1 MKKINNILSLLAL
14 GLGIT
19 TMASCNSNKTSE
31 SESSNT
37 SQQESLQPSEN
48 PSENQSTSEKI
59 TLTGFDVEDEVNAS
73 FGNSFTLPTFTPID
87 QNNNIYSVKVKVV
100 CDGKEVAIVN
110 NKIDINSMKDYVV
123 TFTVEGLDNVSK
135 VMVIKV
141 KDLVK
146 PTITLEKL
154 NTFYSENEQI
164 TLPKASI
171 IDNVD
176 EDLACKFQVT
186 KDNQV
191 ILDNIQNTFTLSET
205 GKYTLVATCV
215 DSSGNE
221 GKETIDFIIRS
232 TPSKGEIEDFKDVLA
247 FDCVKAINNND
258 GLAIKSELVS
268 FKGKDAIKITSTNAN
283 DEAVK
288 YPGLSLTPRISKEQA
303 QTLLD
308 DDFKFVSVEYYID
321 YNAKRNIYQ
330 KWDGQKSYATTLN
343 TWATINLPLDTFVA
357 NYDKIASGDASL
369 FYIGNEATYVEDG
382 ICAVFDFYVSS
393 IYVTKNINT
402 DITFADN
409 GIQNE
414 ASCNSQIEV
423 SKITA
428 SYLDATFSYEYFDPN
443 GNPLEVTDGKIT
455 LNNPGIYEI
464 VATANEK
471 CYSGSATYQIVVKA
485 TLEQVN
491 SLVNEILSASD
502 ISLMQEK
509 ANTLKAY
516 YVTLSTED
524 KNKVNAFEYVRA
536 TNLLTL
542 KEDVIYYFD
551 ETAGKDQVTL
561 QYDAKNT
568 EVSTKDGVSYVTDV
582 KYGNEKGSTKFTFKD
597 VPSEWFSPYT
607 IVLSTPAIEDLSAY
621 QYIRFYVQGYCYKAD
636 RPITFA
642 ITVNDKRI
650 TPTINPVEAKNGNW
664 VEVLV
669 PVSELTGNIK
679 IKVYTHN
686 GNDYYGSVWNDPTRM
701 YVYLSNIKGV
711 KAYNDFTFA
720 SDFTLNTR
728 YETNTTLSLEKMSA
742 SASNGSVNATKYV
755 LVKPDGSEEEVTSAS
770 SIDLSIKG
778 QYTLKAI
785 IDNEKYYNTICKEF
799 VVADPI
805 TLADVNALIEEILN
819 ASDISLMQEKA
830 DTLKAYY
837 ADLSTEDKNKVNAFE
852 YVRATNLLTLKEDV
866 IYYFDETAGKDQVTL
881 QYDAKNT
888 EVSTKDGVSYVTD
901 VKYGNE
907 KGSTKFTFKDVPSE
921 WFSPYTIVLST
932 PAIEDLSAYQY
943 IRFYVQG
950 YCYKADR
957 PITFAITVN
966 DKRITPTINP
976 VEAKNGNW
984 VEVLVPVS
992 ELTGN
997 IKIKVYTHN
1006 GNDYYGSV
1014 WNDPTRMYVYLSNI
1028 KGVKAYNDFTFA
1040 SDFTLNTRYET
1051 NTTLSLEKMSASA
1064 SNGSVNATKYVLV
1077 KPDGSEVEIN
1087 STSEI
1092 TLIEEGRY
1100 ELKAIIDNG
1109 KYYNTICKE
1118 FVVADPDNGITY
1130 LAKVKSDIVTRG
1142 YGTDKVP
1149 STYLTEFEGVKNV
1162 IKASTIVSDGA
1173 STNAYKWP
1181 GFNLK
1186 SRLSLEEIATL
1197 KAKGYTKFVL
1207 PIYVTGNKEQD
1218 VVLNDKTEI
1227 VARITPNK
1235 WNYIEI
1241 SIDKLTATSMD
1252 YFAYIYNLGKG
1263 NPTEAEKDIVYYIS
1277 DIYLKQEDMLK
1288 VFDNNETSLSNF
1300 IVKEGSN
1307 VMTGA
1312 TLDNEVVYGKETAS
1326 VKYVIT
1332 NSDTYAAAFYFNQ
1345 DFAFEGYE
1353 KAYVNMRVSN
1363 SSNNKL
1369 AFTLYNG
1376 DSRIIDLRHVYL
1388 TQDEW
1393 YRVEVPTALFSNL
1406 NTLNIR
1412 VVCNLWGSAIPTG
1425 TTFNFS
1431 NVYVEKSDSLVI
1443 STIAYGKDIVRASY
1457 VEEFN
1462 GENHVFKASTD
1473 TKLLASSNSWKY
1485 PGFKVFMPYSLEKLQ
1500 ELKEQ
1505 GYTALNVRLY
1515 VEDSSQSTQD
1525 VLWGLSPNDKIATIE
1540 TNKWQDVALSIDTLI
1555 ANYSS
1560 YFTNYQTNN
1569 SQYLFYINNF
1579 KYSSSA
1585 AHINIYTSTV
1595 TFVK

>member
-31 SESSNT
+31 SESSNI

-48 PSENQSTSEKI
+48 PSGNPSTSEKI
-59 TLTGFDVEDEVNAS
+59 TLTGFDVEAEVNAS

-154 NTFYSENEQI
+154 NTFYSVNEQI

-176 EDLACKFQVT
+176 EDLVCKFQVT

-191 ILDNIQNTFTLSET
+191 ILDNIQNAFTLSET

-215 DSSGNE
+215 DSNGNE

-232 TPSKGEIEDFKDVLA
+232 TPSKGEIEDFKDALA

-308 DDFKFVSVEYYID
+308 DGFKFVSVEYYID

-343 TWATINLPLDTFVA
+343 TWATINFPLDTFVA

-369 FYIGNEATYVEDG
+369 FYIGNEAAYVEDG

-409 GIQNE
+409 GINNE

-428 SYLDATFSYEYFDPN
+428 SYLDATFSYEYFDSN

-516 YVTLSTED
+516 YATLSTED

-728 YETNTTLSLEKMSA
+728 YETNTTLSLEKM
-742 SASNGSVNATKYV
+742 
-755 LVKPDGSEEEVTSAS
+755 
-770 SIDLSIKG
+770 
-778 QYTLKAI
+778 
-785 IDNEKYYNTICKEF
+785 F
-799 VVADPI
+799 
-805 TLADVNALIEEILN
+805 
-819 ASDISLMQEKA
+819 
-830 DTLKAYY
+830 
-837 ADLSTEDKNKVNAFE
+837 
-852 YVRATNLLTLKEDV
+852 
-866 IYYFDETAGKDQVTL
+866 
-881 QYDAKNT
+881 
-888 EVSTKDGVSYVTD
+888 
-901 VKYGNE
+901 
-907 KGSTKFTFKDVPSE
+907 
-921 WFSPYTIVLST
+921 
-932 PAIEDLSAYQY
+932 
-943 IRFYVQG
+943 
-950 YCYKADR
+950 
-957 PITFAITVN
+957 
-966 DKRITPTINP
+966 
-976 VEAKNGNW
+976 
-984 VEVLVPVS
+984 
-992 ELTGN
+992 
-997 IKIKVYTHN
+997 
-1006 GNDYYGSV
+1006 
-1014 WNDPTRMYVYLSNI
+1014 
-1028 KGVKAYNDFTFA
+1028 
-1040 SDFTLNTRYET
+1040 
-1051 NTTLSLEKMSASA
+1051 ASA

-1087 STSEI
+1087 FTSEI

-1162 IKASTIVSDGA
+1162 IKASTIVADGA

-1186 SRLSLEEIATL
+1186 SRLSLEELATL

-1241 SIDKLTATSMD
+1241 SVDKLTATSMD
-1252 YFAYIYNLGKG
+1252 YFAYIYNSGKG

-1326 VKYVIT
+1326 VKYVIA

-1412 VVCNLWGSAIPTG
+1412 VVCNLWGSAIPAG

-1443 STIAYGKDIVRASY
+1443 STVAYGKDIVRAAY

-1485 PGFKVFMPYSLEKLQ
+1485 PGFKVFMPYSFEKLQ

-1560 YFTNYQTNN
+1560 YFANYQTNN

-1579 KYSSSA
+1579 KYGSSA
-1585 AHINIYTSTV
+1585 AYINIYTSTV